1 MENEIQKTNQE
12 IIAHQKP
19 GEMALA
25 EIMKLAEPLL
35 KQWAEAEGE
44 KHRRELEYENS
55 HLQIMGKQN
64 RLMIIGIFA
73 VLGLVL
79 LIAGGLFYLG
89 RDISA
94 MDLIKL
100 VVGLGG
106 AAFGGYGWA
115 RGRRTEEDDK

>member
-1 MENEIQKTNQE
+1 MENEGQKAKQE
-12 IIAHQKP
+12 IITRQPAEI
-19 GEMALA
+19 GLA
-25 EIMKLAEPLL
+25 EIMKLADPLL
-35 KQWAEAEGE
+35 KQWAEADGE
-44 KHRRELEYENS
+44 KHRRELEYESNR
-55 HLQIMGKQN
+55 LQIMGKQN
-64 RLMIIGIFA
+64 RLMILGIFG

-89 RDISA
+89 RDVSA

-115 RGRRTEEDDK
+115 RGRRTEEEDK

>member
-1 MENEIQKTNQE
+1 MENEIQKGNQE
-12 IIAHQKP
+12 IITRQPAEA
-19 GEMALA
+19 GLA
-25 EIMKLAEPLL
+25 EIIKLADPLL
-35 KQWAEAEGE
+35 KQWTEAESE
-44 KHRRELEYENS
+44 KHRRELEYEGNR
-55 HLQIMGKQN
+55 LQIMGRQN
-64 RLMIIGIFA
+64 RLMIIGMFG

-89 RDISA
+89 RDVSA